1 MPPPGAS
8 AGNTKSGVEQHETQH
23 RIKHTAHRRLPPVP
37 ARQNR
42 KTGFHFGQC
51 TYWIAM
57 LSGRVTRKA
66 FQVRQHPVCLPQ
78 FMFCILFYMFPIR
91 KARVN
96 FSFFQTQRRGK
107 KIPLPMTKALC
118 LPCGDFFHRPYAVP
132 IA

>member
-42 KTGFHFGQC
+42 KIGFHFGQC

-78 FMFCILFYMFPIR
+78 FMFCILHVSNSKSKGKFLFFPNA
-91 KARVN
+91 KEGEKN
-96 FSFFQTQRRGK
+96 PPPHDES
-107 KIPLPMTKALC
+107 ALFT
-118 LPCGDFFHRPYAVP
+118 LR
-132 IA
+132 